1 MIYALCIHTCTA
13 HFPNG
18 FKRQLYRAHIIQAG
32 LCTGSMCLHQRIRL
46 DNHRQLSNE
55 VSVRLHSWVRAHV
68 NVVVRPAQNHVQI
81 GICNG
86 ELVAHQ
92 IVTTLEQF
100 LLYVC
105 EFRTDLCH
113 LPRERALTKVGMNFA
128 GEVV

>member
-1 MIYALCIHTCTA
+1 
-13 HFPNG
+13 
-18 FKRQLYRAHIIQAG
+18 
-32 LCTGSMCLHQRIRL
+32 MCLHQRIRL
-46 DNHRQLSNE
+46 DHPRQLSNE

-68 NVVVRPAQNHVQI
+68 NVVVLQI

-100 LLYVC
+100 FLYVC
-105 EFRTDLCH
+105 EFRTDLGH